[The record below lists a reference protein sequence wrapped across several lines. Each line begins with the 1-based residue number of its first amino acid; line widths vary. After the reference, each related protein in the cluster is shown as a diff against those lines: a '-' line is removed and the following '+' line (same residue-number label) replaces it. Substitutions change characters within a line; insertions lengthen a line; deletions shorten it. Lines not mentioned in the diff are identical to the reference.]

1 MKKVVIIPGGFH
13 PFHAG
18 HYELYKSATKA
29 FPDADIFVAATN
41 DTSERPFSFATKEL
55 LARLAGVPQGK
66 FVQVKSPFSADEIT
80 NKYDPNDTI
89 LIWLKSEKN
98 AKGGTDP
105 EGPFPAE
112 IDPNTGKLPLV
123 TRGPN
128 KGKTVSDRLQY
139 YKGNENKL
147 QPMAR
152 HSYLAYMPTVEF
164 GPGITSGSQ
173 IRKLWPQ
180 LNDKQKLGLV
190 ISLYPD
196 TKNNLELAKKVSNI
210 FDKVINAE
218 TKIQENKKII
228 VIHDY
233 INEI

>member
-1 MKKVVIIPGGFH
+1 MAAP
-13 PFHAG
+13 
-18 HYELYKSATKA
+18 KA
-29 FPDADIFVAATN
+29 LTL
-41 DTSERPFSFATKEL
+41 SHLSFIVSHFEKE
-55 LARLAGVPQGK
+55 VC
-66 FVQVKSPFSADEIT
+66 
-80 NKYDPNDTI
+80 I
-89 LIWLKSEKN
+89 L
-98 AKGGTDP
+98 P

-128 KGKTVSDRLQY
+128 KGKPVSDKLQY
-139 YKGNENKL
+139 YKGNENQL

-173 IRKLWPQ
+173 IRKLWPT

-210 FDKVINAE
+210 FDKVIN
-218 TKIQENKKII
+218 TSNGLKENKNII
-228 VIHDY
+228 LDY

>member
-1 MKKVVIIPGGFH
+1 M
-13 PFHAG
+13 
-18 HYELYKSATKA
+18 
-29 FPDADIFVAATN
+29 
-41 DTSERPFSFATKEL
+41 
-55 LARLAGVPQGK
+55 
-66 FVQVKSPFSADEIT
+66 
-80 NKYDPNDTI
+80 
-89 LIWLKSEKN
+89 
-98 AKGGTDP
+98 
-105 EGPFPAE
+105 
-112 IDPNTGKLPLV
+112 

-147 QPMAR
+147 QPMSR

-228 VIHDY
+228 VIQDY